1 MNIILQSAVLGVVQG
16 LSEFLPIS
24 SSGHLVIIP
33 WLFGWND
40 LGLVFD
46 VALHMGTLAALLLFF
61 WKDWLDMLKNWR
73 DPYLWLILVAC
84 VPGAFFGYKYENLF
98 ENVFRS
104 PLYIG
109 SFMIIM
115 GLVMGAAEMF
125 GKKIRGE
132 DTINLRDSII
142 IGFAQAFALM
152 PGVSRSGV
160 TMSAGLFSGLKRESA
175 ARFSFLLAMP
185 ITAGAG
191 MVKLKDI
198 VKYGL
203 PSSEILPFSVGIIFS
218 AVVGYYAIKYLLK
231 YLQNHSLYIFMWYRI
246 AFGSAILL
254 VKLMR

>member
-1 MNIILQSAVLGVVQG
+1 MGIVQG
-16 LSEFLPIS
+16 LAEFLPIS

-40 LGLVFD
+40 LGLTFD
-46 VALHMGTLAALLLFF
+46 VALHMGTLAALVMFF
-61 WKDWLDMLKNWR
+61 WKDWLAMIKNWR
-73 DPYLWLILVAC
+73 DPYLWLVLIAC
-84 VPGAFFGYKYENLF
+84 VPGAFFGYKFERLF
-98 ENVFRS
+98 ETLFRTPVFV
-104 PLYIG
+104 G
-109 SFMIIM
+109 AFMIAM

-142 IGFAQAFALM
+142 IGFAQAFALI

-160 TMSAGLFSGLKRESA
+160 TMSAGLFSGLRRESA

-191 MVKLKDI
+191 LLKLKDV

-203 PSSEILPFSVGIIFS
+203 PTSEILPFLAGIICA
-218 AVVGYYAIKYLLK
+218 AVAGYYAIKYLLR

-246 AFGSAILL
+246 AFGAAILL
-254 VKLMR
+254 VNSLR

>member
-1 MNIILQSAVLGVVQG
+1 MNIIQAAVLGIVQG
-16 LSEFLPIS
+16 LTEFLPIS

-40 LGLVFD
+40 LGLTFD
-46 VALHMGTLAALLLFF
+46 VALHMGTLAALVIYF
-61 WKDWLDMLKNWR
+61 WKDWLAMLKNWR
-73 DPYLWLILVAC
+73 DPYLWLILAAC
-84 VPGAFFGYKYENLF
+84 IPGAFFGYKYESFFDTHVRDPRL
-98 ENVFRS
+98 
-104 PLYIG
+104 IG
-109 SFMIIM
+109 CFMVAM

-125 GKKIRGE
+125 GKKVRGE

-142 IGFAQAFALM
+142 IGFAQVFALM

-160 TMSAGLFSGLKRESA
+160 TMTAGLFSGLKRESA

-191 MVKLKDI
+191 LVKLKDV

-203 PSSEILPFSVGIIFS
+203 PSSEIFAFLLGILC
-218 AVVGYYAIKYLLK
+218 AAAAGYYAIKYLLK

-246 AFGSAILL
+246 AFGAAILL
-254 VKLMR
+254 VNSLR

>member
-1 MNIILQSAVLGVVQG
+1 VNIIQAAVLGIVQG
-16 LSEFLPIS
+16 LAEFLPIS

-40 LGLVFD
+40 LGLTFD
-46 VALHMGTLAALLLFF
+46 VALHMGTLAALVLFF
-61 WKDWLDMLKNWR
+61 WKDWLAMIKNWR
-73 DPYLWLILVAC
+73 DPYLWLVLAAC
-84 VPGAFFGYKYENLF
+84 IPGAFFGYKF
-98 ENVFRS
+98 ERIFETSFRT
-104 PLYIG
+104 PIFVG
-109 SFMIIM
+109 SLMLAM

-132 DTINLRDSII
+132 DTINLRDSLI

-160 TMSAGLFSGLKRESA
+160 TMTAGLFSGLKRESA

-191 MVKLKDI
+191 LVKLKDV

-203 PSSEILPFSVGIIFS
+203 PASDILPFVVGIIC
-218 AVVGYYAIKYLLK
+218 AAAAGYYAIKYLLR
-231 YLQNHSLYIFMWYRI
+231 YLQNHSLYIFVWYRI
-246 AFGSAILL
+246 AFGAAILL
-254 VKLMR
+254 VNSLR

>member
-1 MNIILQSAVLGVVQG
+1 M
-16 LSEFLPIS
+16 PIS

-40 LGLVFD
+40 LGLTFD
-46 VALHMGTLAALLLFF
+46 VALHMGTLAALVLFF
-61 WKDWLDMLKNWR
+61 WKDWLAMIKNWR
-73 DPYLWLILVAC
+73 DPYLWLVLAAC
-84 VPGAFFGYKYENLF
+84 IPGAFFGYKF
-98 ENVFRS
+98 ERIFETSFRT
-104 PLYIG
+104 PIFVG
-109 SFMIIM
+109 SLMLAM

-132 DTINLRDSII
+132 DTINLRDSLI

-160 TMSAGLFSGLKRESA
+160 TMTAGLFSGLKRESA

-191 MVKLKDI
+191 LVKLKDV

-203 PSSEILPFSVGIIFS
+203 PASDILPFVVGIIC
-218 AVVGYYAIKYLLK
+218 AAAAGYYAIKYLLR
-231 YLQNHSLYIFMWYRI
+231 YLQNHSLYIFVWYRI
-246 AFGSAILL
+246 AFGAAILL
-254 VKLMR
+254 VNSLR